1 MPATTRRMLAEPSLR
16 LRLMCEGDSI
26 DQPIQ
31 WVHSSDLVDPTPFLE
46 DGQMLL
52 TVGTQFGEGATASEY
67 HAYVTRLLERG
78 IVALGFG
85 TEVIRSGTP
94 VELIAA
100 CKAAR
105 LTLIEVPYKT
115 PFIALARW
123 TADYLAREA
132 RERNDWA
139 LAAQRAISLAAVSQR
154 GLPGVLATL
163 ALQLDARVAVF
174 RKDGSLDTDLSPS
187 GFDEEL
193 GVLAAEATR
202 LLRATNRASST
213 LGIGSELAT
222 FQTLGPRGGLGGV
235 LAIVGS
241 QPDAAARGVITT
253 AVALVEI
260 SLAQGRIRRGDLM
273 PLHAELLSLLIAGRT
288 DIVLRAIP
296 HLPRE
301 AIRVVLCRLEGQPPW
316 FLDALERLASG
327 PDSRLFLAPS
337 GNDLVILAS
346 EDEWT
351 TLESF
356 LREQQAQAGVSDPTT
371 LARLGP
377 AFAQAKQAL
386 ARTST
391 TPPTVVGFA
400 SVSDSAFLGIVS
412 SDEMIELAVARLSP
426 LLSDDS
432 GRELLANTV
441 VWLDHNGVWDSA
453 AAELGIH
460 RHSLKKRVET
470 VATKL
475 GLSVDSFGDRAQ
487 LWSLLYALEF
497 EPGSALGQAAPGV

>member
-1 MPATTRRMLAEPSLR
+1 MLAEPSLL
-16 LRLMCEGDSI
+16 LRMMCEGDSI
-26 DQPIQ
+26 NQPIQ

-46 DGQMLL
+46 SGQMLL
-52 TVGTQFGEGATASEY
+52 TVGTQFGEGARPSEY
-67 HAYVTRLLERG
+67 RAYVTRLVERG

-100 CKAAR
+100 CKRAR
-105 LTLIEVPYKT
+105 LTLVEVPYKT

-123 TADYLAREA
+123 TADYMAREA
-132 RERNDWA
+132 HERNDWA

-163 ALQLDARVAVF
+163 ALQLDARVAIF
-174 RKDGSLDTDLSPS
+174 RQDGSLDTDLSPS
-187 GFDEEL
+187 VFDEDL

-202 LLRATNRASST
+202 LLRMTNRASST
-213 LGIGSELAT
+213 VGIGSELAT
-222 FQTLGPRGGLGGV
+222 FQTLGPRGLLGGV

-241 QPDAAARGVITT
+241 QPDVAARGVITT

-260 SLAQGRIRRGDLM
+260 SLAQGRVRRGDLM

-288 DIVLRAIP
+288 DIVLRAVP

-316 FLDALERLASG
+316 FLDAVERLASG
-327 PDSRLFLAPS
+327 SDSRLFLAPS
-337 GNDLVILAS
+337 GKDLVILAS
-346 EDEWT
+346 EDEWMS
-351 TLESF
+351 LESF
-356 LREQQAQAGVSDPTT
+356 LGEQQAFAGVSEPTT
-371 LARLGP
+371 LGRLGP
-377 AFAQAKQAL
+377 ALAQARHAL
-386 ARTST
+386 ARTPSS
-391 TPPTVVGFA
+391 PPTVVSFA

-412 SDEMIELAVARLSP
+412 SQEMIDLALARLSP
-426 LLSDDS
+426 LLSDDY
-432 GRELLANTV
+432 GREILANTV

-453 AAELGIH
+453 AAAIGIH

-470 VATKL
+470 VAKTL

-497 EPGSALGQAAPGV
+497 EPGSALGQGIPRV